1 MILEYIR
8 MISYA
13 MVIIVSVFSLPYT
26 PTHRF
31 LVVANIIMGTGSLL
45 SLFHVVFF
53 MTDPVMARNYILT
66 PISLIW
72 AALVFINFI
81 KK

>member
-13 MVIIVSVFSLPYT
+13 MVIIVSIFSLPYVCS
-26 PTHRF
+26 HRF
-31 LVVANIIMGTGSLL
+31 LVIANIVMGTGSLL
-45 SLFHVVFF
+45 SLFHVVILGA
-53 MTDPVMARNYILT
+53 DAVMARNYILT
-66 PISLIW
+66 PVSLIW
-72 AALVFINFI
+72 ATLVFINFI

>member
-8 MISYA
+8 MISYS
-13 MVIIVSVFSLPYT
+13 MVIIVSIFSLPYT
-26 PTHRF
+26 PTHKF
-31 LVVANIIMGTGSLL
+31 LVVANILMGAGSLL

-53 MTDPVMARNYILT
+53 TTDPVTARNYILT
-66 PISLIW
+66 PVSLIW